1 MKQILIN
8 ASQREELRLAIVE
21 DNKLAELDIDL
32 PSKNIK
38 SNIYKGTISRV
49 EPSLEAAFVNFGRS
63 RHGFLPFKEIS
74 PDIFTPGKQK
84 SSRDCIESGKEIVVQ
99 IDKEERGS
107 KGAALSTFLSLAGKY
122 LVLLP
127 KNPNTGGVS
136 RRLEGNDR
144 LAAKKLLSEMNIPN
158 GMSVILRTS
167 GLDTNKETLEWD
179 MNYLIQIF
187 ESILESSV
195 LKKAPF
201 LIYEESSML
210 ARVIRD
216 YTDESID
223 EVIIDD
229 QKFYDDFINAKNHFI
244 PHSKVK
250 VEHYTKPV
258 PIFSNFGIETQLQS
272 VYRKKVTLPSGGN
285 IVFDT
290 TEALTS
296 IDVNSAKS
304 TKGGDIE
311 ETALNTN
318 LEAALSLST
327 QLRLR
332 DIGGLIVV
340 DFIDMMSINS
350 QKSVMKKMAELAKID
365 KAKIQFTRI
374 SKFGLMEISRQ
385 KLKSSIID
393 NNSQQC
399 PTCGGVGYIKSLSSL
414 SVNLVRMLEEEAMR
428 NSKPLTVY
436 LPVRLA
442 TFLLNDKRELIQGIE
457 TRQKVNI
464 KVVPDSTI
472 EGANYH
478 IDRENRTSEEFKAS
492 LNKINDKNTKT
503 LNETSSHYEEAIV
516 SAVTPKSAPPKPISR
531 KKIVHK
537 KKSNLLKNIIDKIK
551 SIFGIKSKKVYR
563 NRSYN
568 AIRMYN
574 KHSYNKYNN
583 KFKSFNRKKG
593 YQGKNSNY
601 KKPINRPQNKASNS
615 D

>member
-74 PDIFTPGKQK
+74 QDIFTPGKQK
-84 SSRDCIESGKEIVVQ
+84 TSRDCIESGKEIVVQ
-99 IDKEERGS
+99 IDKEERGT
-107 KGAALSTFLSLAGKY
+107 KGAALTTYLSLAGKY

-144 LAAKKLLSEMNIPN
+144 MTAKKLLSDMDIPD
-158 GMSVILRTS
+158 GMSVIMRTS

-201 LIYEESSML
+201 LIYQESSML

-216 YTDESID
+216 YVDDSID

-229 QKFYDDFINAKNHFI
+229 KKFYDDFMNAKEHFI
-244 PHSKVK
+244 PHSKVN

-318 LEAALSLST
+318 LEAATSLST
-327 QLRLR
+327 QLKLR

-350 QKSVMKKMAELAKID
+350 QKSIMKKMAELAKID
-365 KAKIQFTRI
+365 KAKIQFSRI

-399 PTCGGVGYIKSLSSL
+399 PTCGGDGHIKSLSTL
-414 SVNLVRMLEEEAMR
+414 SVNFVRMLEEEAMK
-428 NSKPLTVY
+428 NSKPVTVY

-442 TFLLNDKRELIQGIE
+442 TYLLNDKRELIQGIE
-457 TRQKVNI
+457 ERQKVTI
-464 KVVPDSTI
+464 KVVPDNSI

-492 LNKINDKNTKT
+492 LNKINEKNVKT

-516 SAVTPKSAPPKPISR
+516 SAVTPKSSPPKPVAVN
-531 KKIVHK
+531 KAPQK
-537 KKSNLLKNIIDKIK
+537 KKTSLLTGLINKIK
-551 SIFGIKSKKVYR
+551 SLFGINTKKVYKH
-563 NRSYN
+563 RSYN
-568 AIRMYN
+568 GRRRYN
-574 KHSYNKYNN
+574 KNSYNKYNN
-583 KFKSFNRKKG
+583 KFKSFNKNRS
-593 YQGKNSNY
+593 YQGKNTSY
-601 KKPINRPQNKASNS
+601 KKPISASQNKANNS